1 MKVFRQG
8 GVLKGDLVCLR
19 FWVVRIPS
27 FNIFPERSFQIAP
40 RRQPPRFLTLAF
52 AKLSCSTRA
61 LGSLIPWFLW
71 SLPTLALLC
80 SPAKVEQAC
89 STLPHTQAHWVS
101 SFPFC
106 TTLEHAGR
114 AHPGQH
120 HAVCYL
126 LLCLKK
132 PTRCIG
138 IWMPTACHPLALL
151 SCTVAPNYNGTH
163 WAPLHFTTLPCCSCV
178 SEENL
183 SPMGEGPVQQVLPQH
198 AVHQLSAQVLV
209 QNWRPPS
216 GHIKERQIK
225 DPDVSFLTR
234 RLFFSQRLWR
244 TNEGI

>member
-71 SLPTLALLC
+71 SLLTSAIRC

-138 IWMPTACHPLALL
+138 IGCQLHAILWHFCHALWHQTTMAPTGLPYTLQHCLAVRVCLRRIYPLWERDLCSRFCPSTLCTNCLPKCWFRTGALHPAILKKDK
-151 SCTVAPNYNGTH
+151 SRIPMS
-163 WAPLHFTTLPCCSCV
+163 HF
-178 SEENL
+178 
-183 SPMGEGPVQQVLPQH
+183 
-198 AVHQLSAQVLV
+198 
-209 QNWRPPS
+209 
-216 GHIKERQIK
+216 
-225 DPDVSFLTR
+225 
-234 RLFFSQRLWR
+234 
-244 TNEGI
+244 